1 MFELIVGAV
10 LGVLVT
16 ALAAEQYGH
25 ELRRELRAENDHL
38 RTALRLA
45 RTWAS
50 HANHPF
56 LVAII
61 DRALADEAGA

>member
-1 MFELIVGAV
+1 MFEFIVGAV

-16 ALAAEQYGH
+16 ALVVEQLRH
-25 ELRRELRAENDHL
+25 DLRRELRAENDHL
-38 RTALRLA
+38 RTVLRLA

-61 DRALADEAGA
+61 DRALSDEAGA